1 VIEMLIIFILIGLV
15 VAVIVGVSITTSTR
29 TSPLAEIARTQA
41 RHSFEAQLF
50 EHRSRVRADRAERA
64 AKSAMARQRGDAP

>member
-1 VIEMLIIFILIGLV
+1 MLMILILIGLV
-15 VAVIVGVSITTSTR
+15 IAVIVGVSIATSSR

-50 EHRSRVRADRAERA
+50 EHRSRVRADQAERA
-64 AKSAMARQRGDAP
+64 AKSAMARQKGGTP